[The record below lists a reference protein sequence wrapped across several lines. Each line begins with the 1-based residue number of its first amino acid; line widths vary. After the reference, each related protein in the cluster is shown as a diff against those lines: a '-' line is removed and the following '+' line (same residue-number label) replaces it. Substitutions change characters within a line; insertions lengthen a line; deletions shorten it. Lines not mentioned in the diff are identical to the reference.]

1 MTFEQMLAQAK
12 QLYNGTQELQR
23 VYKGETMVWNRYNW
37 EKWSCD
43 TTTEQQTVWTDTV
56 VLRGYNRTA
65 TDPVSSGSYDTY
77 LTIHGYYTESGQWRP
92 LVKVNASTYPTLGD
106 LATAGY
112 TTVYY
117 FSAEDAPT
125 YYFKIILTD
134 ASGGKYKQELHENV
148 SSTQTV
154 TTYSKGSTYYGVV
167 PSVKG
172 HYPSNGRASDGY
184 WYVAKGAVYF
194 GGS

>member
-23 VYKGETMVWNRYNW
+23 VYNGETMVWNRYNW
-37 EKWSCD
+37 DKYNCV
-43 TTTEQQTVWTDTV
+43 TTTEEKTVWTDILDGT
-56 VLRGYNRTA
+56 YYWFFDASTA
-65 TDPVSSGSYDTY
+65 TNTSSEITCKFIFWDSEEGCWKPSLQYSSS
-77 LTIHGYYTESGQWRP
+77 I
-92 LVKVNASTYPTLGD
+92 YPTLAD
-106 LATAGY
+106 VAAAGN
-112 TTVYY
+112 TVVYRFASSTPRSY
-117 FSAEDAPT
+117 VRIYLNDV
-125 YYFKIILTD
+125 
-134 ASGGKYKQELHENV
+134 SGGKYKSEFYTSV
-148 SSTQTV
+148 SSTQTT

-172 HYPSNGRASDGY
+172 QYPSNGRASDGY

>member
-23 VYKGETMVWNRYNW
+23 VYNGSVMVWNRYNW

-56 VLRGYNRTA
+56 VLTRYEHTA
-65 TDPVSSGSYDTY
+65 TDPVSSGMY
-77 LTIHGYYTESGQWRP
+77 LYIMGYYIESGQWWP
-92 LVKVNASTYPTLGD
+92 SVQVNASTYPTLGD

-117 FSAEDAPT
+117 FDPFTPT
-125 YYFKIILTD
+125 LYIKIFLTD
-134 ASGGKYKQELHENV
+134 VSGGKYKEEVHQNV

-154 TTYSKGSTYYGVV
+154 TKYIKGTTQYADVNGL
-167 PSVKG
+167 KG
-172 HYPSNGRASDGY
+172 DYPSGGRASDGY